1 MEHKEA
7 QNLHANRRECALLK
21 GDSPHPSRP
30 HLPATVSQET
40 WHRVHTLFRHLLSS
54 ANNNNEDLD
63 IDPLAPVWSDA
74 LADLC
79 LFARNAFAMD
89 ESNQDLANH
98 VGIVTDIT
106 DTIRLMLRCEMTY
119 VEAKR
124 CGTVAGQALS
134 NVATDNKAIQRQ
146 LMEGEL
152 RDCREPIESVY
163 WYLLAS
169 TDRKTNVAGMMLV
182 LNAVKDDAE
191 LTKLLCLSEA
201 GQVLVRKIGEMFGD
215 SCDDEDDE
223 KTMMYVILAQVIG
236 NGYLG
241 LLLTSDS
248 PLDAY
253 GLLNALAVY
262 CNENSG
268 VSAGGGGGV
277 YSKVVDA
284 RLLASIDRVLAKCHD
299 LLQSVWQSAQT
310 EDCNVDMED
319 IMAAHR
325 SLAFTV
331 SILGT
336 ITTDLEQRFAARILD
351 SGIINQVVALLGL
364 LSQNL
369 PRIEKASTAPG
380 NNGTLETKD
389 DSIKRL
395 FMFKGNL
402 IQIIGNISYH
412 NPSAQDLV
420 RELDGLALVLDHMRI
435 DENHPFIKE
444 YAVVALRSLLENNAA
459 NQAYVSNMEAKGVVQ
474 DPKLASAGVQATL
487 GPDGRLSVKKG

>member
-1 MEHKEA
+1 M
-7 QNLHANRRECALLK
+7 RIVK
-21 GDSPHPSRP
+21 GRLPHPSRP

-54 ANNNNEDLD
+54 ANNNNDDLD

-89 ESNQDLANH
+89 GSNQDLANH

-169 TDRKTNVAGMMLV
+169 TDRKTNVAGLMLV

-191 LTKLLCLSEA
+191 LTELLCLSEA

-215 SCDDEDDE
+215 SRDDEDDE
-223 KTMMYVILAQVIG
+223 KTVMYVILAQ
-236 NGYLG
+236 
-241 LLLTSDS
+241 
-248 PLDAY
+248 
-253 GLLNALAVY
+253 
-262 CNENSG
+262 
-268 VSAGGGGGV
+268 
-277 YSKVVDA
+277 
-284 RLLASIDRVLAKCHD
+284 CHD

-310 EDCNVDMED
+310 EHCDVDMED

-325 SLAFTV
+325 SLASTV

-336 ITTDLEQRFAARILD
+336 ITTDLEQQFAARILD

-369 PRIEKASTAPG
+369 PRIEKASTTPG
-380 NNGTLETKD
+380 SNDTLETKD

-402 IQIIGNISYH
+402 IQIIGNISYR

-444 YAVVALRSLLENNAA
+444 YAV
-459 NQAYVSNMEAKGVVQ
+459 
-474 DPKLASAGVQATL
+474 
-487 GPDGRLSVKKG
+487 